1 MRRDGALVAALIL
14 SSLLMLPAASPMAA
28 GESGIDVRP
37 AAGLSVTKVSLTP
50 PVKRGAKA
58 QLVVAT
64 KAKAK
69 CTIKVTYKSGP
80 SKAKGLE
87 PKTAG
92 SNGRAI
98 WSWTIGTNT
107 TPGKWPIDV
116 QCSLGGKSG
125 KLREYIKV
133 K

>member
-1 MRRDGALVAALIL
+1 VRRDWALVTALIFSL
-14 SSLLMLPAASPMAA
+14 LLMLPAASTMAA
-28 GESGIDVRP
+28 GESVVAMRP
-37 AAGLSVTKVSLTP
+37 AAGISVTKVSLTS

-58 QLVVAT
+58 QLVIAT

-116 QCSLGGKSG
+116 KCSLGGKSG
-125 KLREYIKV
+125 KLREYIRV